1 MIEFL
6 QKLIKIQSLSPRDE
20 GCFDLIEERL
30 NKLEFNCERI
40 NYANVENLYATYG
53 DKGKLFCFLGH
64 TDVVPTG
71 PEEQWTHPPFSA
83 HIDEDLLYGRG
94 TADMKASIA
103 AFLESLEEFFATSP
117 ELNYRIAI
125 LLTSNEEGDAIDGF
139 IDKIVDDMIEK
150 DEKIDLC
157 LVGEPTSYEKIGDSV
172 RIGRRGSLG
181 GSLKIIGKQGHIAY
195 PENVDNPIFSASDVI
210 VKLKNTTWDN
220 GNAIF
225 QPTSF
230 QISNI
235 HSGTGAKNIVPGDL
249 DMLFNFR
256 YSTES
261 TKETLI
267 AEFESI
273 LNELN
278 IEYEI
283 EWKLSGLPYLTKK
296 DNLKDVVVQ
305 SIKNITGYIPDLNA
319 KGGTSDGRFIAK
331 MGTEIVELGPLN
343 ETIHQIDEHVKISE
357 IWTLKDIYTDILKG
371 LNTKVILTFLSAF
384 KKVSHYY

>member
-30 NKLEFNCERI
+30 VKLDFKCERI

-53 DKGKLFCFLGH
+53 NKGKLFCFLGH

-71 PEEQWTHPPFSA
+71 PEEQWTYPPFSA
-83 HIDEDLLYGRG
+83 QIDGDLLYGRG

-103 AFLESLEEFFATSP
+103 AFLESLEEFFETSP

-125 LLTSNEEGDAIDGF
+125 LLTSNEEGDAVDGF
-139 IDKIVDDMIEK
+139 IDKIVDDMIEN

-210 VKLKNTTWDN
+210 VKLKNTIWDN

-235 HSGTGAKNIVPGDL
+235 HSGTGAKNVVPGDL
-249 DMLFNFR
+249 DMFFNFR

-267 AEFESI
+267 NEFESI
-273 LNELN
+273 LNELSIN
-278 IEYEI
+278 YEI
-283 EWKLSGLPYLTKK
+283 DWKLSGLPYLTKK

-305 SIKNITGYIPDLNA
+305 SIQDVTGYTPNLNA

-343 ETIHQIDEHVKISE
+343 ETIHQINEHVKISE
-357 IWTLKDIYTDILKG
+357 IITLQKIYTNILIN
-371 LNTKVILTFLSAF
+371 LN
-384 KKVSHYY
+384 KKL

>member
-30 NKLEFNCERI
+30 VKLDFKCERI
-40 NYANVENLYATYG
+40 NYANVENLYAAYG
-53 DKGKLFCFLGH
+53 NKGKLFCFLGH

-71 PEEQWTHPPFSA
+71 PEEKWTYPPFSA
-83 HIDEDLLYGRG
+83 QIDGDLLYGRG

-125 LLTSNEEGDAIDGF
+125 LLTSNEEGDAVDGF
-139 IDKIVDDMIEK
+139 IDKLVDDMIDN

-157 LVGEPTSYEKIGDSV
+157 LVGEPTSYEKVGDSV

-210 VKLKNTTWDN
+210 VKLKNTIWDN

-235 HSGTGAKNIVPGDL
+235 HSGTGAKNVVPGDL
-249 DMLFNFR
+249 DMFFNFR

-267 AEFESI
+267 NEFESI

-278 IEYEI
+278 INYEI
-283 EWKLSGLPYLTKK
+283 DWKLSGLPYLTKE

-305 SIKNITGYIPDLNA
+305 SIQDVTGYTPDLNA

-343 ETIHQIDEHVKISE
+343 ETIHQIDEHIKISE
-357 IWTLKDIYTDILKG
+357 LWTLKDIYKDILKG
-371 LNTKVILTFLSAF
+371 LNSKLS
-384 KKVSHYY
+384 

>member
-6 QKLIKIQSLSPRDE
+6 QKLIKIQSLSPKDE

-30 NKLEFNCERI
+30 NKLEFNCKRI

-53 DKGKLFCFLGH
+53 EKGKLFCFLGH

-71 PEEQWTHPPFSA
+71 PEEQWTHPPFSG
-83 HIDEDLLYGRG
+83 HIDGDILYGRG

-103 AFLESLEEFFATSP
+103 AFLESLEEFFATNP

-267 AEFESI
+267 NEFESI

-296 DNLKDVVVQ
+296 DKLKDVVVQ
-305 SIKNITGYIPDLNA
+305 SIKNITGYIPNLNA

-371 LNTKVILTFLSAF
+371 LNTKLS
-384 KKVSHYY
+384 

>member
-6 QKLIKIQSLSPRDE
+6 QKLIRIQSISPRDE

-30 NKLEFNCERI
+30 KKLNFSCERI
-40 NYANVENLYATYG
+40 NYLNVENLYATYG
-53 DKGKLFCFLGH
+53 TEGKLFCFLGH

-71 PEEQWTHPPFSA
+71 PIEKWSHPPFSGN
-83 HIDEDLLYGRG
+83 IDGDLLYGRG

-103 AFLESLEEFFATSP
+103 AFLESLEEFISSEP
-117 ELNYRIAI
+117 NLNYRIAV
-125 LLTSNEEGDAIDGF
+125 LLTSNEEGDAADGF
-139 IDKIVDDMIEK
+139 IDKIVEDMIEK
-150 DEKIDLC
+150 NEKIDLC
-157 LVGEPTSYEKIGDSV
+157 LVGEPTSYKKIGDSV

-195 PENVDNPIFSASDVI
+195 PENVKNPIFSASDVI
-210 VKLKNTTWDN
+210 VKLKDKIWDN

-235 HSGTGAKNIVPGDL
+235 HSGTGAKNVVPGEL
-249 DMLFNFR
+249 DMFFNFR

-261 TKETLI
+261 THEKLI
-267 AEFESI
+267 NEFESI

-278 IEYEI
+278 VEYEVN
-283 EWKLSGLPYLTKK
+283 WKLSGLPYLTKE
-296 DNLKDVVVQ
+296 DNLKDVVVK
-305 SIKNITGYIPDLNA
+305 SIETIAGYSPDLNA

-343 ETIHQIDEHVKISE
+343 ETIHQIDEHIKISE
-357 IWTLKDIYTDILKG
+357 LWTLKDIYTDILKG
-371 LNTKVILTFLSAF
+371 LNSKLV
-384 KKVSHYY
+384 

>member
-20 GCFDLIEERL
+20 GCFDLIEE
-30 NKLEFNCERI
+30 KLVKLDFKCERI

-53 DKGKLFCFLGH
+53 NKGKLFCFLGH

-71 PEEQWTHPPFSA
+71 PEEKWTYPPFSA
-83 HIDEDLLYGRG
+83 QIDGDLLYGRG

-125 LLTSNEEGDAIDGF
+125 LLTSNEEGDAVDGF
-139 IDKIVDDMIEK
+139 IDKLVDDMIDN

-210 VKLKNTTWDN
+210 VKLKNTIWDN

-235 HSGTGAKNIVPGDL
+235 HSGTGAKNVVPGDL
-249 DMLFNFR
+249 DMFFNFR

-267 AEFESI
+267 NEFESI

-278 IEYEI
+278 INYEI
-283 EWKLSGLPYLTKK
+283 DWKLSGLPYLTKE

-305 SIKNITGYIPDLNA
+305 SIQDVTGYTPDLNA

-343 ETIHQIDEHVKISE
+343 ETIHQIDEHIKISE
-357 IWTLKDIYTDILKG
+357 LWTLKDIYKDILKG
-371 LNTKVILTFLSAF
+371 LNSKLS
-384 KKVSHYY
+384 

>member
-30 NKLEFNCERI
+30 NKLEFNCKRI

-53 DKGKLFCFLGH
+53 EKGKLFCFLGH

-71 PEEQWTHPPFSA
+71 PKEKWTHPPFSG
-83 HIDEDLLYGRG
+83 HIDGDILYGRG

-283 EWKLSGLPYLTKK
+283 EWKLSGLPYLTKE

-305 SIKNITGYIPDLNA
+305 SIQNITGYIPDLNA

-343 ETIHQIDEHVKISE
+343 ETIHQIDEHVKISD

-371 LNTKVILTFLSAF
+371 LNTKLS
-384 KKVSHYY
+384 

>member
-20 GCFDLIEERL
+20 GCFNLIEERL

-53 DKGKLFCFLGH
+53 NKGKLFCFLGH

-83 HIDEDLLYGRG
+83 HIDGDLLYGRG

-117 ELNYRIAI
+117 ELSYRIAI
-125 LLTSNEEGDAIDGF
+125 LLTSNEEGDSKDGF

-150 DEKIDLC
+150 DEKIDFC

-172 RIGRRGSLG
+172 RIGRRGSLL

-210 VKLKNTTWDN
+210 VKLKNTAWDN

-249 DMLFNFR
+249 NMLFNFR

-273 LNELN
+273 LKELN

-331 MGTEIVELGPLN
+331 MGTEIVELGTLN

-371 LNTKVILTFLSAF
+371 LNTKLS
-384 KKVSHYY
+384 

>member
-6 QKLIKIQSLSPRDE
+6 QKLLRIESLSPRDE
-20 GCFDLIEERL
+20 GCFDLIEDRL
-30 NKLEFNCERI
+30 NKLNFNCERI
-40 NYANVENLYATYG
+40 NYLNVENLYATYG
-53 DKGKLFCFLGH
+53 NKGKLFCFLGH

-71 PEEQWTHPPFSA
+71 PVEKWTYPPFSG
-83 HIDEDLLYGRG
+83 HIDGDILYGRG
-94 TADMKASIA
+94 AADMKGSIA
-103 AFLESLEEFFATSP
+103 AFLESLDEFFSHNQN
-117 ELNYRIAI
+117 LNFRIAV
-125 LLTSNEEGDAIDGF
+125 LLTSNEEGDAADGF
-139 IDKIVDDMIEK
+139 IDKIVDDMINK

-181 GSLKIIGKQGHIAY
+181 GNLRIIGKQGHIAY
-195 PENVDNPIFSASDVI
+195 PENVKNPIFSASDLI
-210 VKLKNTTWDN
+210 VELKKTIWDN

-235 HSGTGAKNIVPGDL
+235 NSGTGAKNIVPGEL

-261 TKETLI
+261 TQDTLI
-267 AEFESI
+267 NEFESI
-273 LNELN
+273 LKELN

-283 EWKLSGLPYLTKK
+283 DWKLSGLPYLTTQ
-296 DNLKDVVVQ
+296 DNLKDVVVE
-305 SIKNITGYIPDLNA
+305 SIKDITGFMPNLNA

-357 IWTLKDIYTDILKG
+357 MNTLKDIYTKILIN
-371 LNTKVILTFLSAF
+371 LNKKLS
-384 KKVSHYY
+384 

>member
-20 GCFDLIEERL
+20 GCFDLIEE
-30 NKLEFNCERI
+30 KLVKLDFKCERI

-53 DKGKLFCFLGH
+53 NKGKLFCFLGH

-71 PEEQWTHPPFSA
+71 PEEQWTYPPFSA
-83 HIDEDLLYGRG
+83 QIDGDLLYGRG

-103 AFLESLEEFFATSP
+103 AFLQSLEEFFETSP

-125 LLTSNEEGDAIDGF
+125 LLTSNEEGDAVDGF
-139 IDKIVDDMIEK
+139 IDKIVDDMIEN

-210 VKLKNTTWDN
+210 VKLKNTIWDN

-235 HSGTGAKNIVPGDL
+235 HSGTGAKNVVPGDL
-249 DMLFNFR
+249 DMFFNFR

-261 TKETLI
+261 TQETLI
-267 AEFESI
+267 NEFESI
-273 LNELN
+273 LNELSIN
-278 IEYEI
+278 YEI
-283 EWKLSGLPYLTKK
+283 DWKLSGLPYLTKK

-305 SIKNITGYIPDLNA
+305 SIQDVTGYTPDLNA

-343 ETIHQIDEHVKISE
+343 ETIHQINEHVKISE
-357 IWTLKDIYTDILKG
+357 IITLQKIYTNILIN
-371 LNTKVILTFLSAF
+371 LN
-384 KKVSHYY
+384 KKL

>member
-20 GCFDLIEERL
+20 GCFDLIEE
-30 NKLEFNCERI
+30 KLVKLDFKCERI

-53 DKGKLFCFLGH
+53 NKGKLFCFLGH

-71 PEEQWTHPPFSA
+71 PKEQWTYPPFSA
-83 HIDEDLLYGRG
+83 HIDGDLLYGRG

-103 AFLESLEEFFATSP
+103 AFLESLEEFFETSP

-125 LLTSNEEGDAIDGF
+125 LLTSNEEGDAVDGF
-139 IDKIVDDMIEK
+139 IDKVVDDMIEN

-210 VKLKNTTWDN
+210 VKLKNTIWDN

-235 HSGTGAKNIVPGDL
+235 HSGTGAKNVVPGNL
-249 DMLFNFR
+249 DMFFNFR

-267 AEFESI
+267 NEFESI

-278 IEYEI
+278 INYEI
-283 EWKLSGLPYLTKK
+283 DWKLSGLPYLTKK

-305 SIKNITGYIPDLNA
+305 SIQDVTGYTPDLNA

-343 ETIHQIDEHVKISE
+343 ETIHQIDEHIKISE
-357 IWTLKDIYTDILKG
+357 LWTLKDIYKDILKG
-371 LNTKVILTFLSAF
+371 LNSKLS
-384 KKVSHYY
+384 

>member
-1 MIEFL
+1 
-6 QKLIKIQSLSPRDE
+6 
-20 GCFDLIEERL
+20 
-30 NKLEFNCERI
+30 
-40 NYANVENLYATYG
+40 
-53 DKGKLFCFLGH
+53 
-64 TDVVPTG
+64 
-71 PEEQWTHPPFSA
+71 
-83 HIDEDLLYGRG
+83 
-94 TADMKASIA
+94 
-103 AFLESLEEFFATSP
+103 
-117 ELNYRIAI
+117 
-125 LLTSNEEGDAIDGF
+125 
-139 IDKIVDDMIEK
+139 
-150 DEKIDLC
+150 
-157 LVGEPTSYEKIGDSV
+157 
-172 RIGRRGSLG
+172 
-181 GSLKIIGKQGHIAY
+181 
-195 PENVDNPIFSASDVI
+195 
-210 VKLKNTTWDN
+210 
-220 GNAIF
+220 
-225 QPTSF
+225 
-230 QISNI
+230 
-235 HSGTGAKNIVPGDL
+235 
-249 DMLFNFR
+249 MLFNFR

-371 LNTKVILTFLSAF
+371 LNTKLS
-384 KKVSHYY
+384 

>member
-30 NKLEFNCERI
+30 VELDFKCERI

-53 DKGKLFCFLGH
+53 NKGKLFCFLGH

-71 PEEQWTHPPFSA
+71 PEEQWTYPPFSA
-83 HIDEDLLYGRG
+83 QIDGDLLYGRG

-103 AFLESLEEFFATSP
+103 AFLESLEEFFETSP

-125 LLTSNEEGDAIDGF
+125 LLTSNEEGDAVDGF
-139 IDKIVDDMIEK
+139 IDKIVDDMIEN

-210 VKLKNTTWDN
+210 VKLKNTIWDN

-235 HSGTGAKNIVPGDL
+235 HSGTGAKNVVPGDL
-249 DMLFNFR
+249 DMFFNFR

-267 AEFESI
+267 NEFESI
-273 LNELN
+273 LNELSIN
-278 IEYEI
+278 YEI
-283 EWKLSGLPYLTKK
+283 DWKLSGLPYLTKK

-305 SIKNITGYIPDLNA
+305 SIKDITGYTPDLNA

-343 ETIHQIDEHVKISE
+343 ETIHQINEHVKISE
-357 IWTLKDIYTDILKG
+357 IITLQKIYTNILIN
-371 LNTKVILTFLSAF
+371 LN
-384 KKVSHYY
+384 KKL

>member
-6 QKLIKIQSLSPRDE
+6 QKLLRIESLSPRDE
-20 GCFDLIEERL
+20 GCFDLIEDRL
-30 NKLEFNCERI
+30 NKLNFNCERI
-40 NYANVENLYATYG
+40 NYLNVENLYATYG
-53 DKGKLFCFLGH
+53 NKGKLFCFLGH

-71 PEEQWTHPPFSA
+71 PVEKWTYPPFSG
-83 HIDEDLLYGRG
+83 HIDGDILYGRG
-94 TADMKASIA
+94 AADMKGSIA
-103 AFLESLEEFFATSP
+103 AFLESLDEFFSYNQN
-117 ELNYRIAI
+117 LNFRIAV
-125 LLTSNEEGDAIDGF
+125 LFTSNEEGDAADGF
-139 IDKIVDDMIEK
+139 IDKIVDDMINK

-181 GSLKIIGKQGHIAY
+181 GNLRIIGKQGHIAY
-195 PENVDNPIFSASDVI
+195 PENVKNPIFSASDLI
-210 VKLKNTTWDN
+210 VELKKTIWDN

-235 HSGTGAKNIVPGDL
+235 NSGTGAKNIVPGEL

-261 TKETLI
+261 TQDTLI
-267 AEFESI
+267 NEFESI
-273 LNELN
+273 LKELN

-283 EWKLSGLPYLTKK
+283 DWKLSGLPYLTTQ
-296 DNLKDVVVQ
+296 DNLKDVVVE
-305 SIKNITGYIPDLNA
+305 SIKDITGFMPNLNA

-357 IWTLKDIYTDILKG
+357 MNTLKDIYTKILIN
-371 LNTKVILTFLSAF
+371 LNKKLS
-384 KKVSHYY
+384 

>member
-6 QKLIKIQSLSPRDE
+6 QELIKIQSLSPRDE
-20 GCFDLIEERL
+20 GCFDLIEEKL

-40 NYANVENLYATYG
+40 NYKNVENLYATYG

-71 PEEQWTHPPFSA
+71 PEERWTHPPFSA
-83 HIDEDLLYGRG
+83 HIDGDVLYGRG

-103 AFLESLEEFFATSP
+103 AFLESLEEFFTTSP

-125 LLTSNEEGDAIDGF
+125 LLTSNEEGDAADGF
-139 IDKIVDDMIEK
+139 IDTIVDDMIENDK
-150 DEKIDLC
+150 KIDLC
-157 LVGEPTSYEKIGDSV
+157 LVGEPTSYKKIGDSV

-181 GSLKIIGKQGHIAY
+181 GTLKIIGKQGHIAY

-225 QPTSF
+225 HPTSF

-235 HSGTGAKNIVPGDL
+235 HSGTGANNIVPGDL

-267 AEFESI
+267 SEFESI
-273 LNELN
+273 LKELN
-278 IEYEI
+278 IKYEI

-296 DNLKDVVVQ
+296 DNLKDVVVH
-305 SIKNITGYIPDLNA
+305 SIKNITGYTPDLNA

-357 IWTLKDIYTDILKG
+357 IFTLKDIYTDILKG
-371 LNTKVILTFLSAF
+371 LNTKLS
-384 KKVSHYY
+384 

>member
-1 MIEFL
+1 M
-6 QKLIKIQSLSPRDE
+6 
-20 GCFDLIEERL
+20 IEERL
-30 NKLEFNCERI
+30 NNLNFDCQRI
-40 NYANVENLYATYG
+40 NYLNVENLYATFG
-53 DKGKLFCFLGH
+53 TEGKLFCFLGH

-71 PEEQWTHPPFSA
+71 PVEKWTYPPFSG
-83 HIDEDLLYGRG
+83 HIDGDILYGRG
-94 TADMKASIA
+94 AADMKGSIA
-103 AFLESLEEFFATSP
+103 AFLESLDEFFSHNQN
-117 ELNYRIAI
+117 LNFRIAV
-125 LLTSNEEGDAIDGF
+125 LLTSNEEGDAADGF
-139 IDKIVDDMIEK
+139 IDKIVDDMINK

-181 GSLKIIGKQGHIAY
+181 GNLRIIGKQGHIAY
-195 PENVDNPIFSASDVI
+195 PENIKNPIFSASDLI
-210 VKLKNTTWDN
+210 VELKKTIWDN

-235 HSGTGAKNIVPGDL
+235 NSGTGAKNIVPGEL

-261 TKETLI
+261 TQDTLI
-267 AEFESI
+267 NEFESI
-273 LNELN
+273 LKVLN

-283 EWKLSGLPYLTKK
+283 DWKLSGLPYLTTQ
-296 DNLKDVVVQ
+296 DNLKDVVVE
-305 SIKNITGYIPDLNA
+305 SINDITGFMPNLNA

-357 IWTLKDIYTDILKG
+357 MNTLKDIYTRILIN
-371 LNTKVILTFLSAF
+371 LNKKLS
-384 KKVSHYY
+384 